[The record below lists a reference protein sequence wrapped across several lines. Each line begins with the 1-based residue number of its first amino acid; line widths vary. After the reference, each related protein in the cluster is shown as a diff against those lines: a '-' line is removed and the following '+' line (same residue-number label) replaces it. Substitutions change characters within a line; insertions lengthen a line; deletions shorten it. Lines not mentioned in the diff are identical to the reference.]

1 MISGLKPVEF
11 VFFYSLNA
19 LLICAAVVVDFCAI
33 MSAANAQKGT

>member
-1 MISGLKPVEF
+1 M
-11 VFFYSLNA
+11 VFFIRASRDYSCKHNA